1 MRAINHNAIIL
12 LAIVSVNPCIPAAGQ
27 EPKNAG
33 AFISTEEMP
42 TYGKGSTDLNLKKY
56 LQQRLHYP
64 VTAARDYIEG
74 RTVVRFCI
82 SETGSVI
89 NPSVII
95 GVRSDLDNECIR
107 ALSGM
112 TGWTPGRQDGKC
124 VKVWYSIVVTFTLD
138 GTAPVRGFIVVKPD
152 APGAEGAKVSVWPD
166 PADDHIMVDAG
177 SDRYPLDYRIY
188 NLSGQAYVSGKI
200 GSAEEPVDISGLGS
214 GIYLIKVTVSGGIFV
229 GSARFIKN

>member
-12 LAIVSVNPCIPAAGQ
+12 LAIVSVYPCMQASGQ
-27 EPKNAG
+27 EPKNAEV
-33 AFISTEEMP
+33 FIATEEMP
-42 TYGKGSTDLNLKKY
+42 TYGKGSTDLNLKQY
-56 LQQRLHYP
+56 LQQMLHYP
-64 VTAARDYIEG
+64 VTPVRDHIEG
-74 RTVVRFCI
+74 CVVVRFCI

-95 GVRSDLDNECIR
+95 GARSDLDNECIR

-112 TGWTPGRQDGKC
+112 TGWTPGRQSGKC

-138 GTAPVRGFIVVKPD
+138 CTAPVRGFIVVRPD
-152 APGAEGAKVSVWPD
+152 APVAEGAKVSVWPD

-188 NLSGQAYVSGKI
+188 NLNGQLYVSGKI
-200 GSAEEPVDISGLGS
+200 GSAEEPVDISGLHDGL
-214 GIYLIKVTVSGGIFV
+214 YLIKVNAPGNISSGTG
-229 GSARFIKN
+229 RFIKN